1 MSLSR
6 LTETSSAQPL
16 HSGYLT
22 KEPMHGHLLS
32 RAQRR
37 FFVLT
42 ANKLEWFVDE
52 ASVNAPKGEL
62 LLVGSRYER
71 RARKELMV
79 SCGDDTL
86 VLKDD
91 DEAALDTWEAALS
104 RLLFD
109 VNEPITPRTPRES
122 RGYVGDDDQFASF
135 SGLSVTASVDYR
147 VSLPILEAK
156 GGGET
161 AGTPFIVQDVP
172 KQGEAEGGPT
182 ASPAMN
188 PFEQPTPEEPAAEM
202 LRPTKKSTSKG
213 KSHSINPFENAARS
227 MEQPAVTPEEP
238 KR

>member
-135 SGLSVTASVDYR
+135 SGLSVTASVDFACLFQFWR
-147 VSLPILEAK
+147 QRA
-156 GGGET
+156 
-161 AGTPFIVQDVP
+161 
-172 KQGEAEGGPT
+172 
-182 ASPAMN
+182 
-188 PFEQPTPEEPAAEM
+188 
-202 LRPTKKSTSKG
+202 
-213 KSHSINPFENAARS
+213 AARRRARHS
-227 MEQPAVTPEEP
+227 SSRTFPSRARRKAAPRRVLP
-238 KR
+238 